1 MSIVKF
7 SDLIKPP
14 RHISIQAFML
24 RLFPQERV
32 LIRTTA
38 QSVPEVQDWLFVLE
52 SGKYVDL
59 DRNILIKKLE
69 YQKMM
74 LPTYLT
80 SFLSSNKRIDRDCVI
95 RTKTKIELLEEL
107 LKLTIDK

>member
-38 QSVPEVQDWLFVLE
+38 QTVPEVQDWLFILE

-59 DRNILIKKLE
+59 DREDLKKGLATMAAFNLLTPERVVTILSDPIMDNE
-69 YQKMM
+69 RY
-74 LPTYLT
+74 
-80 SFLSSNKRIDRDCVI
+80 NG
-95 RTKTKIELLEEL
+95 
-107 LKLTIDK
+107 